1 MPQKLPQKC
10 TKSHISHI
18 SYPIFLLC
26 LTARNVACNFSAIS
40 VKKMHEKREPGIGY
54 PGTFIIGSN
63 LLSLTSHTI
72 GIYRSLV

>member
-1 MPQKLPQKC
+1 MTEYFKAFIDMRSNRKVR
-10 TKSHISHI
+10 K
-18 SYPIFLLC
+18 
-26 LTARNVACNFSAIS
+26 ACKEYIVGMESEADS
-40 VKKMHEKREPGIGY
+40 LQGIGY